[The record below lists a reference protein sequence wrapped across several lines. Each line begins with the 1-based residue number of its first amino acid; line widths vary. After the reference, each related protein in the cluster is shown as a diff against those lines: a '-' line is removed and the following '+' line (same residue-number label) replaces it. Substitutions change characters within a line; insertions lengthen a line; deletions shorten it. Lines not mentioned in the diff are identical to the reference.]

1 MQNELEAQSNAPA
14 DEVPANEVSSGAG
27 RRQVATWLAMGSVAV
42 AILALIFSPSPSLN
56 DEPPPA
62 APGAPSAAAEE
73 AAGSALIGKVAPDF
87 TLKDTNGADVTLA
100 SFKGKIVLLN
110 FWATWCGPCRQE
122 IPALVELQTQY
133 APDLVVLG
141 LSVDDTVEKLLPYA
155 EEYKMNYP
163 VLIGNGREDVQ
174 DAFGPI
180 WGIPITVFIG
190 RDGNIHKKH
199 NGVATKEQFE
209 EEIKALL

>member
-1 MQNELEAQSNAPA
+1 MENEPEARNDPLTDETPKEAPT
-14 DEVPANEVSSGAG
+14 GAG

-42 AILALIFSPSPSLN
+42 AILALIFSPIPSVN

-62 APGAPSAAAEE
+62 APGAPSPAAEE
-73 AAGSALIGKVAPDF
+73 AAGSSLVGKDAPDF
-87 TLKDTNGADVTLA
+87 TLKDMNGADVTLT
-100 SFKGKIVLLN
+100 SFKGKVVLLN

-133 APDLVVLG
+133 AADLVVLG
-141 LSVDDTVEKLLPYA
+141 LSVDDTVDKLLPYA
-155 EEYKMNYP
+155 DEYKMNYP

-190 RDGNIHKKH
+190 RDGKVHKKH
-199 NGVATKEQFE
+199 NGIATKEQFE
-209 EEIKALL
+209 QEIKALL